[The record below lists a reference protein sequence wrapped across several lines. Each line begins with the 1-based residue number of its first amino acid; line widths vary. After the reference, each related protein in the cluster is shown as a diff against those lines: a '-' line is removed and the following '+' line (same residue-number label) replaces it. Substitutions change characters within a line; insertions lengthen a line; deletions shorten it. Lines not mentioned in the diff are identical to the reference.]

1 MSTQVKGIEGIEVRS
16 FDYVPEDERHG
27 QPSQLFYMW
36 FGISATIFSLVT
48 GFVGISLGLSFWWTM
63 LAIVIGNVLGAFFMA
78 LHAAQGPQLG
88 MPQMIQSRAQF
99 GYYGAMFPIAITW
112 VMYIAFLAVDI
123 VLAGQ
128 GFQDVFP
135 WSLNA
140 WMAVLTIPML
150 LLAVYGYDLINR
162 FQKYQTLFYVL
173 LFVVLTIVWIANGV
187 PHGSLSRGTFKIGPF
202 LLAMSVV
209 AAYQITYA
217 PYVSDYTRYLP
228 RSAARKAFSRTYIAT
243 VISCVWLMGLGAAI
257 GAVSPHLT
265 DMLSEVK
272 SMCGSLGGLVTIL
285 LAIGL
290 IAPNSTNVYG
300 GMMTTLSLANNVSE
314 KLRSTQLLRAAI
326 ALVIA
331 IVGVLVATVG
341 AGSFMT
347 NLENYLTFILYILI
361 PWSVINLTDYYLVRH
376 GNYPTSDFY
385 ATNGRFGKVNVPV
398 MIVYL
403 IAFGIEVPFM
413 NTTVYEGPIAKSLN
427 GGDIAWIV
435 GALVTIPLYFAARR
449 IGQRTSLGIPLDH
462 EAASTAGN
470 ETAPP
475 EIVH

>member
-1 MSTQVKGIEGIEVRS
+1 MSTEKEIRGIETRS

-27 QPSQLFYMW
+27 RPSQLFYMW

-48 GFVGISLGLSFWWTM
+48 GYVGVSLGLSFWWAM
-63 LAIVIGNVLGAFFMA
+63 LAIVIGNLLGAFFMA

-88 MPQMIQSRAQF
+88 IPQMIQSRAQF
-99 GYYGAMFPIAITW
+99 GYFGAMFPIAITW

-150 LLAVYGYDLINR
+150 LLAVFGYDLINR
-162 FQKYQTLFYVL
+162 FQKYQTLVFIL
-173 LFVVLTIVWIANGV
+173 LFVALTIVWAANGV
-187 PHGSLSRGTFKIGPF
+187 PHGSLSRGGFQIGNF
-202 LLAMSVV
+202 LLAMSIV

-217 PYVSDYTRYLP
+217 PYVSDYTRYLKKN
-228 RSAARKAFSRTYIAT
+228 ATRKAFSITYAAT
-243 VISCVWLMGLGAAI
+243 VISCIWLMGLGAAI

-272 SMCGSLGGLVTIL
+272 AMCGSLGGVVTIL
-285 LAIGL
+285 LAVGL

-300 GMMTTLSLANNVSE
+300 GMMTTLSLANNVNE
-314 KLRSTQLLRAAI
+314 KLKSTAGLRSAVAV
-326 ALVIA
+326 VIA
-331 IVGVLVATVG
+331 VLGVLVATVG
-341 AGSFMT
+341 AGSFYT

-361 PWSVINLTDYYLVRH
+361 PWSIINLTDYYLVRH
-376 GNYPTSDFY
+376 GDYRTADFY
-385 ATNGRFGKVNVPV
+385 TKDGRFGKVNIPV
-398 MIVYL
+398 MIIYL
-403 IAFGIEVPFM
+403 VAFGIEVPFM
-413 NTTVYEGPIAKSLN
+413 NTTVYEGPIAKALN

-435 GALVTIPLYFAARR
+435 GAIVTIPLYLIGRR
-449 IGQRTSLGIPLDH
+449 FGV
-462 EAASTAGN
+462 STTATGGA
-470 ETAPP
+470 ETASGATDAT
-475 EIVH
+475 EVVAR

>member
-1 MSTQVKGIEGIEVRS
+1 MSTQLEGIEVRS

-48 GFVGISLGLSFWWTM
+48 GFVGVSLGLSFWWAM
-63 LAIVIGNVLGAFFMA
+63 LAIVIGNLLGAFFMA

-88 MPQMIQSRAQF
+88 IPQMIQSRAQF
-99 GYYGAMFPIAITW
+99 GYFGAMFPIAITW

-150 LLAVYGYDLINR
+150 LLAIYGYDLINR
-162 FQKYQTLFYVL
+162 FQKYQTVFYIA
-173 LFVVLTIVWIANGV
+173 LFVALTIVWIANGI
-187 PHGSLSRGTFKIGPF
+187 PHGSLSRGGFQFGNF

-228 RSAARKAFSRTYIAT
+228 KSATRKAFSLTYAAT
-243 VISCVWLMGLGAAI
+243 VISCIWLMGLGAAI

-314 KLRSTQLLRAAI
+314 KLRSTQALRAI
-326 ALVIA
+326 VSVVIA
-331 IVGVLVATVG
+331 ILGVLVATVG

-376 GNYPTSDFY
+376 GDYPTADFY
-385 ATNGRFGKVNVPV
+385 ARDGRFGKVNVPV
-398 MIVYL
+398 MVIYL
-403 IAFGIEVPFM
+403 IAFAIEIPFM
-413 NTTVYEGPIAKSLN
+413 NTTVYQGPIAKSLN

-435 GALVTIPLYFAARR
+435 GALVTIPLYFASRR
-449 IGQRTSLGIPLDH
+449 IAHRTALEIPLDH
-462 EAASTAGN
+462 ESVTSDTRQ
-470 ETAPP
+470 TAPP
-475 EIVH
+475 EVVH